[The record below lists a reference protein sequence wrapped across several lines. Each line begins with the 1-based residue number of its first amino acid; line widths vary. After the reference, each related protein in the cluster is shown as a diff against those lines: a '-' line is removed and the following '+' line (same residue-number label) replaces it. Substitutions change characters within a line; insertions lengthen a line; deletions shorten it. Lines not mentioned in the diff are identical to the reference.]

1 MKLNK
6 RFKWTSLNKKF
17 GHIHQGI
24 YGPSGLE
31 KIDSTDFLE
40 VKLLAENPCQWWKI
54 EYFPKGEDHLIK
66 KSGDISIRCL
76 VYSKDFIAD

>member
-1 MKLNK
+1 MNVTKK
-6 RFKWTSLNKKF
+6 KKF

-24 YGPSGLE
+24 YVPSGLE
-31 KIDSTDFLE
+31 KINSTEFLE

-66 KSGDISIRCL
+66 KAGTYPLD
-76 VYSKDFIAD
+76 VWYTVKDFIAD